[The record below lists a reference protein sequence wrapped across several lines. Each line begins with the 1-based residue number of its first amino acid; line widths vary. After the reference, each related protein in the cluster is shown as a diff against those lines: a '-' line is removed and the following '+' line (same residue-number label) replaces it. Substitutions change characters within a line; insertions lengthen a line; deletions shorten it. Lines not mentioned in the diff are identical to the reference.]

1 MAMILIVIQHGHVIQ
16 IIIPALQMVVVHQ
29 DEMNGLQVK
38 VIAVL
43 LVAKSIAHDLEII
56 PSVDAVAV
64 AVARSPLCDHL
75 VGALLMR
82 GVIPHLHIA
91 QIGEAHQGVVL
102 EEALIVVIAE
112 VLEEIHM
119 ETEMLEEVL
128 LIDAQHQ
135 GAPLGD
141 ILLGIIG
148 IIILVQDQNRLL

>member
-56 PSVDAVAV
+56 PSVDAV

-148 IIILVQDQNRLL
+148 IIILVQGQNRLL